1 MSWFSWKE
9 VKDIIIAFVWWN
21 WFWVEKY
28 FEKYSCSWKAGKNV
42 VNETNQPHEQV
53 IRCYYSI
60 SEYTVAICTHILE
73 ATIRAYFRKA
83 WHVCGINKRHILQNH
98 GIIGVHRP
106 PLNLGPPLIYLV
118 GPLAILDRHINIC
131 GRPPNTSFL
140 WSNFIYY
147 PLTHQFEAITLGW
160 IKTCVKWFWD
170 NSLLMENIMN
180 GHFKSE
186 WTKILLCFFLTKVNI
201 WKFSRIMH
209 MNFSP
214 EFLITVI

>member
-1 MSWFSWKE
+1 MFLSKIKLGE
-9 VKDIIIAFVWWN
+9 IGQ
-21 WFWVEKY
+21 Y
-28 FEKYSCSWKAGKNV
+28 
-42 VNETNQPHEQV
+42 V
-53 IRCYYSI
+53 ILFYY
-60 SEYTVAICTHILE
+60 
-73 ATIRAYFRKA
+73 
-83 WHVCGINKRHILQNH
+83 

-106 PLNLGPPLIYLV
+106 PFDTEAPGTPLIYLV
-118 GPLAILDRHINIC
+118 GPLAISDSHINIC
-131 GRPPNTSFL
+131 GRPLNTSIALKQFHLLPPNTLF

-147 PLTHQFEAITLGW
+147 HLTHQFEAITVGW

-214 EFLITVI
+214 EFLITVA